1 MKHPADLLVQASELF
16 TERNSVYGD
25 TWKDIGKTMQSL
37 FPNGITLKT
46 AEDFSRYA
54 SVQLCVI
61 KIERYCVNF
70 EKGGHI
76 DSVRD
81 LQVYAAILEA
91 KTGG

>member
-1 MKHPADLLVQASELF
+1 MKHPADLLVEAAELF
-16 TERNSVYGD
+16 AERNSVYGD

-46 AEDFSRYA
+46 AEEFSRYA

-70 EKGGHI
+70 KKGGHF

-81 LQVYAAILEA
+81 LKVYAAILEA
-91 KTGG
+91 KTEE

>member
-1 MKHPADLLVQASELF
+1 VKHPADLLVKASELF

-25 TWKDIGKTMQSL
+25 IWKNIGNTMKSL
-37 FPNGITLKT
+37 FPNGVKLET

-70 EKGGHI
+70 EKGGHL

-81 LQVYAAILEA
+81 LEVYAAILEA
-91 KTGG
+91 KTGV